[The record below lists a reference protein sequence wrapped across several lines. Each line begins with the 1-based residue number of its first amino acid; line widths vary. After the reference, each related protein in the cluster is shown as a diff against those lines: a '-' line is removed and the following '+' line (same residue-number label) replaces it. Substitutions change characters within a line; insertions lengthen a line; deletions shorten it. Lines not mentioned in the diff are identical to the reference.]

1 MGVFGVNEFTKQDV
15 ISAFYGTFRDTVAIA
30 DALVEMWFAM
40 ALGQYE
46 LEIGAINYDNEKGTF
61 GNEVTRPIMNTIAFM
76 MKVYYCEREVSR
88 VNKINNIITKDI
100 TLNGNG
106 DTKRYTIEELEIA
119 RARVAD
125 NINKIKTS
133 WFAN

>member
-1 MGVFGVNEFTKQDV
+1 MTEFTKQDV
-15 ISAFYGTFRDTVAIA
+15 ISAFHGTFRDTVEIA
-30 DALVEMWFAM
+30 DALVDMWFAM

-46 LEIGAINYDNEKGTF
+46 LEIGAIGYDAGASTF
-61 GNEVTRPIMNTIAFM
+61 DKKVTRPIINTIAFM

-119 RARVAD
+119 KARVAD

-133 WFAN
+133 WYEN